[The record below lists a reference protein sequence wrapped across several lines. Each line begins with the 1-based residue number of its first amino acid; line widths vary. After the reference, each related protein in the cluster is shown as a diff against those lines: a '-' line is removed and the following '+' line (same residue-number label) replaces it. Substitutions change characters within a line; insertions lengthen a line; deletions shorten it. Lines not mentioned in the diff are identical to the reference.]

1 MATQEQT
8 ALSLRVRERAD
19 ADGLPADHVMR
30 ELAVQFDAA
39 VKAEPP
45 DVKRWLGCWAR
56 LRRTWCE
63 YSGES
68 LL

>member
-1 MATQEQT
+1 MADNQT
-8 ALSLRVRERAD
+8 DLSRRVRERAD
-19 ADGLPADHVMR
+19 ADKLAADHSLR
-30 ELAVQFDAA
+30 TLADQFDAA
-39 VKAEPP
+39 VAAQPP

-56 LRRTWCE
+56 LRRAWCE